1 MSTASDNITLNQ
13 GSGGPV
19 VHTDYVSSKGHFQ
32 YVKLDIGTDGNSTP
46 ITSTQALPIQIADLP
61 ANWTTVPVA
70 GGTNG
75 QGIAISGVIN
85 VADVGI
91 SNGTLD
97 RLIEVKN
104 GVTLGSIAS
113 GVVMGIQSPASSSV
127 NIAATAGDVQFGIA
141 GGVTVASGGGTIDQV
156 VLVKGVDGVTLAS
169 TDGVTFAVETTATP
183 GQVSITTGSNTI
195 KANVVETA
203 APSDITTGIKF
214 VTIQGASSGDS
225 AVTLPTFAST
235 NTIEF
240 FNLPGSGTGG
250 VGNAT
255 NAPLGGMFN
264 GSLTAGF
271 GGLADQQVGAII
283 VLGVTGATV
292 AHTSAG
298 VAGGITLGY
307 LAASAGF
314 QLIFPGEKVKIPFR
328 DLNDFVFQC
337 MTGPN
342 GETGAALQFVATKH

>member
-46 ITSTQALPIQIADLP
+46 ITSTQALPIQISSLP

-127 NIAATAGDVQFGIA
+127 NIAATAGAIQVGVA
-141 GGVTVASGGGTIDQV
+141 GGVTIESGGGTI
-156 VLVKGVDGVTLAS
+156 A
-169 TDGVTFAVETTATP
+169 
-183 GQVSITTGSNTI
+183 
-195 KANVVETA
+195 
-203 APSDITTGIKF
+203 
-214 VTIQGASSGDS
+214 
-225 AVTLPTFAST
+225 
-235 NTIEF
+235 
-240 FNLPGSGTGG
+240 
-250 VGNAT
+250 
-255 NAPLGGMFN
+255 
-264 GSLTAGF
+264 
-271 GGLADQQVGAII
+271 
-283 VLGVTGATV
+283 
-292 AHTSAG
+292 
-298 VAGGITLGY
+298 
-307 LAASAGF
+307 
-314 QLIFPGEKVKIPFR
+314 
-328 DLNDFVFQC
+328 
-337 MTGPN
+337 
-342 GETGAALQFVATKH
+342 

>member
-61 ANWTTVPVA
+61 GNWTTVPVA

-113 GVVMGIQSPASSSV
+113 GVVMGIQSPTDSSV
-127 NIAATAGDVQFGIA
+127 NIAATAGFIQVGIA

-195 KANVVETA
+195 KANVVETE

-250 VGNAT
+250 AGN
-255 NAPLGGMFN
+255 NYLGPLGGGFV
-264 GSLTAGF
+264 GSISAGF
-271 GGLADQQVGAII
+271 NQGGLGAIV
-283 VLGVTGATV
+283 VLGTTGATV
-292 AHTSAG
+292 VESGTG

-314 QLIFPGEKVKIPFR
+314 RLIFPGEKVTIPYK

>member
-1 MSTASDNITLNQ
+1 MSTAADNITLNL

-19 VHTDYVSSKGHFQ
+19 VHTDYITGQGHIQ
-32 YVKLDIGTDGNSTP
+32 YVKLDIGDANASSEVT
-46 ITSTQALPIQIADLP
+46 TSNPLPISVASLP
-61 ANWTTVPVA
+61 ANWTTIPVA

-75 QGIAISGVIN
+75 QGVNIAGVLE
-85 VADVGI
+85 VAAVGI

-113 GVVMGIQSPASSSV
+113 GVVMGVQSPASTSV
-127 NIAATAGDVQFGIA
+127 NIAATAGVIKIGIA
-141 GGVTVASGGGTIDQV
+141 DGVTVASGGGTIDQV
-156 VLVKGVDGVTLAS
+156 VLVEGVAGVTLHSADGVTI
-169 TDGVTFAVETTATP
+169 GVATRTGET
-183 GQVSITTGSNTI
+183 VSITMG
-195 KANVVETA
+195 NVNIRELE
-203 APSDITTGIKF
+203 APSDITSGIKF
-214 VTIQGASSGDS
+214 VNNLAASNTGD
-225 AVTLPTFAST
+225 AGVTLPDFEAAK
-235 NTIEF
+235 TIEF

-314 QLIFPGEKVKIPFR
+314 QLIFPGERLKIPVR
-328 DLNDFVFQC
+328 DLDDFVFQC

-342 GETGAALQFVATKH
+342 GETGAALQYVATKY